1 MITTV
6 IADGKKEYEFI
17 EYLKKRAQSS
27 DKNVIPTVS
36 EILENVR
43 DNGDKAVRDYTIK
56 FDGKAPERAE
66 ITPDEIDGIISK
78 CGKDYLETIKRAA
91 ANIAGFHQRQVQ
103 QSWLTTKEN
112 GVMMG
117 QRVRENSGR

>member
-36 EILENVR
+36 EIIENV
-43 DNGDKAVRDYTIK
+43 TLF
-56 FDGKAPERAE
+56 FDH
-66 ITPDEIDGIISK
+66 
-78 CGKDYLETIKRAA
+78 L
-91 ANIAGFHQRQVQ
+91 
-103 QSWLTTKEN
+103 
-112 GVMMG
+112 
-117 QRVRENSGR
+117 